1 MSVYTKVERHELEA
15 FLRHYSLGELVE
27 FQGITAGIENT
38 NYFVTTSRG
47 RYVLTLFEALSMD
60 ELPYF
65 LDLMAHLAEHEVP
78 SAHPEADDTGRY
90 LRILNGKPAAL
101 VMRLEGKSVE
111 NPNPAQCAALGKAL
125 GHLHVVG
132 QAFQGYRENQRGP
145 HWWVE
150 TSEQVLPRLTGL
162 EAELLANEITFQ
174 KKHRHN
180 TLPRGVIH
188 ADLFRD
194 NALYI
199 GDRLTGIIDFYY
211 ACNDVLLYDVAVTVN
226 DWCSHVDG
234 RFDETRLQAFLDAYR
249 QERQF
254 TDAEQTAW
262 PVMLRAAA
270 LRFWLSRLYDM
281 HFPRE
286 GEITHT
292 KDPTTFQQILQQRI
306 AHQDSL
312 TLNPGKDEGRVTR
325 DEAF

>member
-1 MSVYTKVERHELEA
+1 MSVYTKVESDELEA
-15 FLRHYSLGELVE
+15 FLQHYSLGQLVE
-27 FQGITAGIENT
+27 YEGITAGIENT
-38 NYFVTTSRG
+38 NYFVTTSQG
-47 RYVLTLFEALSMD
+47 RYVLTLFESLGMD
-60 ELPYF
+60 DLPYF
-65 LDLMAHLAEHEVP
+65 LDLMAHLAEHDVP

-90 LRILNGKPAAL
+90 LRTLNGKPAAL

-111 NPNPAQCAALGKAL
+111 HPNPEQCAALGKAL

-132 QAFQGYRENQRGP
+132 QEFQGYRENRRGP

-150 TSEQVLPRLTGL
+150 TSEQVLEKLNG
-162 EAELLANEITFQ
+162 EDAELLRNEITFQ
-174 KKHRHN
+174 KQHRHDS
-180 TLPRGVIH
+180 LPRGVIH

-194 NALYI
+194 NALFT

-226 DWCSHVDG
+226 DWCCQANG
-234 RFDETRLQAFLDAYR
+234 QFDEIRLQAFLDAYR

-254 TDAEQTAW
+254 SSAEQTAW

-286 GEITHT
+286 GEITHI
-292 KDPTTFQQILQQRI
+292 KDPGVFRQILQQRI
-306 AHQDSL
+306 SDRNSL
-312 TLNPGKDEGRVTR
+312 RLNV
-325 DEAF
+325 A